1 MVPYRKRHKKLMSEI
16 NVVPYID
23 VMLVLLVIFMIT
35 APLLSQGVKV
45 DLPQAAS
52 QPVESQDQETLV
64 VTVDREGRY
73 YLDDR
78 RISSEELRR
87 KVAAIL
93 RLRPKTP
100 VLIRGDR
107 TATYGEVVKAMPKD
121 NKVIVSGVNVHARHR
136 KPDQANPQ
144 GGCAERGAADRA
156 AAIEE
161 LKLILKCLIRRLTQ
175 IYIKMNADRKRNR
188 ITYLRLSYSSSAFI
202 CGCFG
207 FLF

>member
-45 DLPQAAS
+45 ELPRAAA

-64 VTVDREGRY
+64 VTVDRQGNY
-73 YLDDR
+73 FLDDR

-107 TATYGEVVKAMPKD
+107 QANYGEVVKAMTLLQ
-121 NKVIVSGVNVHARHR
+121 SA
-136 KPDQANPQ
+136 
-144 GGCAERGAADRA
+144 GAPSVG
-156 AAIEE
+156 
-161 LKLILKCLIRRLTQ
+161 LLTEPPPS
-175 IYIKMNADRKRNR
+175 RN
-188 ITYLRLSYSSSAFI
+188 
-202 CGCFG
+202 
-207 FLF
+207 